1 MLTLCSLTHIPL
13 QSFLIEL
20 IAIPVGW
27 AERGGGDK
35 VLLVDEPTSSVDVAT
50 DESVHSMLLQLDNT
64 VIMICHR
71 LEYIARFDKVFI
83 LHDGSI
89 IEEGVPRILLA
100 DSNSAL
106 SGLCRQA
113 GMNAKES

>member
-1 MLTLCSLTHIPL
+1 MLTLCSLTHNPL

-20 IAIPVGW
+20 IAIPV
-27 AERGGGDK
+27 GGDK

-50 DESVHSMLLQLDNT
+50 DESVHRMLLQLDNT